1 VEGKRPS
8 LVVVSALGTV
18 ARGEGRF
25 VITKKFT
32 EAMTFYADAWDGPV
46 IAFMPVA
53 ERGSDNLDNVEVDA
67 KTLPF
72 EVRTISPQDPG
83 QLARDLRGA
92 GVVLGGPFW
101 WLRGLSRLCAQ
112 VGVPSV
118 YNTEYSLLTRVQI
131 VLANPASRLR
141 HLRRSLWELNEE
153 LRHYRREIALADGVQ
168 CNGTPTYDAYRGLTP
183 SPLLYFDT
191 RVFEG
196 EVATDDALA
205 RGNARRLGR
214 EPLRL
219 AFSGRLNAMK
229 GAGDLVEVAAEL
241 DRRGMPFK
249 MDIYGDGPLAAT
261 MRDDLARR
269 RLDDRVKLGGVLDFH
284 SELLPT
290 MRDDV
295 DLFVCCHPQGDPSC
309 TYLETMSAG
318 VPIVGYANDA
328 FAGLMRER
336 PVGWSVPRGDAR
348 RMADEIARIAE
359 NRPALAERAS
369 ASLTFARLHT
379 FEQTFRRRIDHLA
392 AIAARGA
399 RPAAAAARA

>member
-1 VEGKRPS
+1 MDGKKPS
-8 LVVVSALGTV
+8 LVVVAQLATV
-18 ARGEGRF
+18 ASDEGRF
-25 VITKKFT
+25 VLTKKFV
-32 EAMTFYADAWDGPV
+32 EGMTFYANAWDGPV
-46 IAFMPVA
+46 TALMPVA
-53 ERGSDNLDNVEVDA
+53 ESGSDNLDNVVVDA

-72 EVRTISPQDPG
+72 EVKTISAQDPAR
-83 QLARDLRGA
+83 LARDLRGA

-101 WLRGLSRLCAQ
+101 WLRGLSRICAR

-118 YNTEYSLLTRVQI
+118 YNTEYSLLTRLQI
-131 VLANPASRLR
+131 VLSNPDSRLR
-141 HLRRSLWELNEE
+141 QLKRSLWEVNEE

-168 CNGTPTYDAYRGLTP
+168 CNGTPTYDAYRGLTR

-191 RVFEG
+191 RVFDG

-205 RGNARRLGR
+205 RANARRLRR

-241 DRRGMPFK
+241 DRRGVPFK

-284 SELLPT
+284 SQLLPT
-290 MRDDV
+290 MRDEV

-328 FAGLMRER
+328 FAGLVRER
-336 PVGWSVPRGDAR
+336 PIGWSVPRGDAR
-348 RMADEIARIAE
+348 RMAGEIAR
-359 NRPALAERAS
+359 LAEDRQGLAARAS
-369 ASLTFARLHT
+369 ASLTFARTHT

-392 AIAARGA
+392 AIAARALPASFAGA
-399 RPAAAAARA
+399 